1 MLEVAPKIVSTLPI
15 NIPLYMRFSLLL
27 AVICLITAP
36 SVHAQSSK
44 NAGQY
49 LSEIEELAQEMVEH
63 SEKASTASTVASV
76 KEHANKVFEIVWGQ
90 LSTLED
96 PAQKGAV
103 PVHGWKT
110 RWQVDNGMFDEAFA
124 NRYGVVPPEIE
135 DIQQLGVMGRGRA
148 VRHYAQKIIDS
159 ESSTLLEKEKAEMV
173 IASLNNIIGWMKM
186 DDGVT
191 KGERQPRVDLTREWD
206 SPTEFWLS
214 TADTG
219 WLAEIYSQAVNILKV
234 DYGNDVAEANRHAK
248 GLLALSKKVISG
260 VDANKDGTIE
270 PIKMEGG
277 LMAVMEVAQ
286 QAGLLN

>member
-1 MLEVAPKIVSTLPI
+1 MALKIVSTLPI

-27 AVICLITAP
+27 AVVCLTTAS
-36 SVHAQSSK
+36 SVHAQSS
-44 NAGQY
+44 NSAGQY
-49 LSEIEELAQEMVEH
+49 LSEIEEMAQEMVEH

-90 LSTLED
+90 LSALED

-124 NRYGVVPPEIE
+124 KRYGVVPPEIG
-135 DIQQLGVMGRGRA
+135 DIHQLGVMGRGRA
-148 VRHYAQKIIDS
+148 VRHLAQKIIDS
-159 ESSTLLEKEKAEMV
+159 ESSTQLEKEKAEMV

-191 KGERQPRVDLTREWD
+191 KGELQPRVDLTREWD
-206 SPTEFWLS
+206 SPSDFWLS

-234 DYGNDVAEANRHAK
+234 DYGDDVAEANKHAE
-248 GLLALSKKVISG
+248 GLLALSKKIISG
-260 VDANKDGTIE
+260 VDANNDGAIE

-277 LMAVMEVAQ
+277 LTAVMEEAQ
-286 QAGLLN
+286 QAGLLD